1 MADAQD
7 KTLPASERKRRKAR
21 EQGQVARSPD
31 FGHFLAIAIGGW
43 LLVKWAPD
51 IGQWMQQILVQG
63 LRFDHALLQNPRL
76 MGERAATLAAQML
89 MVVVPIGVVMSIVG
103 VASACLSGGWNFSTQ
118 ALAPKFDKFNLLT
131 GVAKLFGKD
140 QLINALKS
148 TLLAAV
154 LGTVGTLYLQSRIEE
169 FSATLTMPLPAA
181 IQHAMSASLTGL
193 IQVVITLALFAAID
207 VPYQRWKLSESLKMS
222 HQDVKDEY
230 KEVEGN
236 QEIKQKMKVKMREMA
251 RKRMLAA
258 VPNADLVVM
267 NPTHYAVALQYD
279 EKKMGAPRVVAL
291 GADLLA
297 LRIRD
302 IAREAKVPV
311 LQAPPL
317 ARALY
322 RHGELDKEIPAAL
335 FSAVAQVLAYV
346 YQLRAAMAGDAPE
359 PGELPELPVPPELD
373 PHNPAAQA
381 APARGKR

>member
-63 LRFDHALLQNPRL
+63 LRFDHALLQNPSL

>member
-103 VASACLSGGWNFSTQ
+103 VASACLSGGWNFSTK

>member
-31 FGHFLAIAIGGW
+31 FGHFAAIAIGGW

-51 IGQWMQQILVQG
+51 IGQWMQQILMQG
-63 LRFDHALLQNPRL
+63 LRFDHALLQNPKL

-89 MVVVPIGVVMSIVG
+89 MVVVPIGVVMALVG

-118 ALAPKFDKFNLLT
+118 ALAPKFDKFNPLT
-131 GVAKLFGKD
+131 GIAKLFGKD
-140 QLINALKS
+140 QLIGALKS

-207 VPYQRWKLSESLKMS
+207 VPYQRWKLSENLKMS

-322 RHGELDKEIPAAL
+322 QHGELDKEIPGAL

-346 YQLRAAMAGDAPE
+346 YQLRAAMAGDAPQ

-381 APARGKR
+381 RPGRGRT